1 MSKNGLLQT
10 AAAVPIIIMRPV
22 WFLSAFTILAILH
35 TAASHP
41 TRYPRHPK
49 PDCKAAAPI
58 LSYHVHV
65 VFGFNQFDAAMAVR
79 NRTIER
85 FK

>member
-1 MSKNGLLQT
+1 MPQNGLLLQS
-10 AAAVPIIIMRPV
+10 AAAVPIMQPV
-22 WFLSAFTILAILH
+22 LFLSAVTILAVLH

-65 VFGFNQFDAAMAVR
+65 VFGFNQFDAAIAVR